1 MTKLE
6 VVLRAPD
13 DHDQQ
18 VEEAC
23 QQVPDYQPVNSQD
36 GTDGSMDDIKNSHDD
51 TEEGEEEAHQ
61 EEDYHCDED
70 ALSHHRLDWVGLV
83 AVSVRATSSEGEGRG
98 VFTRRAKMIVS
109 SRSGDISILDHKVN
123 I

>member
-1 MTKLE
+1 MLTSPQYNSLS
-6 VVLRAPD
+6 PT
-13 DHDQQ
+13 
-18 VEEAC
+18 C
-23 QQVPDYQPVNSQD
+23 SQVPENQAVNTEEGADRGVDDVED
-36 GTDGSMDDIKNSHDD
+36 GHDD

-98 VFTRRAKMIVS
+98 VFTRRAELIVS
-109 SRSGDISILDHKVN
+109 SRGGDISILDDKVN